1 MISVKPGKGIIN
13 PREVLR
19 HGGAKQLARHLA
31 GTGYMIQEGILGD
44 MVQAI
49 KGGAPHLIEGPR
61 GAGKTALAEAL
72 AEGCNLPVFYL
83 QGMEGLT
90 LDEVLYSWDRE
101 SQSEYVRQAVASG
114 KPLSEA
120 RQEQWSDEYLILG
133 EALAAYDYAARNDVV
148 PILIVDEIDKLTETV
163 EDMLLQL
170 FGRGYAHV
178 PRFGNIGVED
188 ASKWPIVVLLSNNIR
203 HDLSA
208 PIRSRCVYSWME
220 LPTAREEV
228 LILKTR
234 VPEAS
239 AQLVSYGAKLLDSV
253 RAIPGVVDK
262 PALREGIALV
272 KAWARD
278 EVTEVTEDV
287 LKAYLCLIAKREPDR
302 KYLAL
307 SLARVEKDIN
317 LPHHEIDV
325 WVAQEFKERLTM
337 VA

>member
-1 MISVKPGKGIIN
+1 MIPVKHGKGIIN

-19 HGGAKQLARHLA
+19 NGGPKQLARHLA

-72 AEGCNLPVFYL
+72 AKGCNLPLFYL

-208 PIRSRCVYSWME
+208 PMRSRCVYSWME

-239 AQLVSYGAKLLDSV
+239 AQLVAYGAKLLDSV

-278 EVTEVTEDV
+278 EVTAVTEEV
-287 LKAYLCLIAKREPDR
+287 LKEYLCLIAKREPDR

-317 LPHHEIDV
+317 LPHREIDV

>member
-1 MISVKPGKGIIN
+1 MIPVKPGKGIIN

-19 HGGAKQLARHLA
+19 NGGPKQLARHLA

-72 AEGCNLPVFYL
+72 AEGCNLPLFYL

-208 PIRSRCVYSWME
+208 PMRSRCVYSWME

-239 AQLVSYGAKLLDSV
+239 AQLVAYGAKLLDSV

-278 EVTEVTEDV
+278 EVTKVTEDV

-317 LPHHEIDV
+317 LPHREIDG

>member
-1 MISVKPGKGIIN
+1 MIPVKPGKGIIN

-19 HGGAKQLARHLA
+19 NGGPKQLARHLA

-72 AEGCNLPVFYL
+72 AKGCNLPVFYL

-208 PIRSRCVYSWME
+208 PMRSRCVYSWME

-317 LPHHEIDV
+317 LPHREIDG

>member
-1 MISVKPGKGIIN
+1 MIPVKPGKGIIN

-19 HGGAKQLARHLA
+19 NGGPKQLARHLA

-72 AEGCNLPVFYL
+72 AKGCNLPVFYL

-90 LDEVLYSWDRE
+90 LDEVLYSWDKE

-178 PRFGNIGVED
+178 PRFGNIGVQD

-208 PIRSRCVYSWME
+208 PMRSRCVYSWME

-239 AQLVSYGAKLLDSV
+239 ARLVAYGAKLLDSV

-278 EVTEVTEDV
+278 EVTAVTEEV
-287 LKAYLCLIAKREPDR
+287 LKEYLCLIAKREPDR

-317 LPHHEIDV
+317 LPHREIDV

>member
-1 MISVKPGKGIIN
+1 MIPVKPGKGIIN

-19 HGGAKQLARHLA
+19 NGGPKQLARHLA

-72 AEGCNLPVFYL
+72 AKGCNLPVFYL

-208 PIRSRCVYSWME
+208 PMRSRCVYSWME

-239 AQLVSYGAKLLDSV
+239 AQLVAYGAKLLDSV

-262 PALREGIALV
+262 PALREGIALLQ
-272 KAWARD
+272 AWARD
-278 EVTEVTEDV
+278 EVTAVTEEV
-287 LKAYLCLIAKREPDR
+287 LKEYLCLIAKREPDR

-317 LPHHEIDV
+317 LPHREIDV

>member
-1 MISVKPGKGIIN
+1 MIPVKHGKGIIN

-19 HGGAKQLARHLA
+19 NGGPKQLARHLA

-72 AEGCNLPVFYL
+72 AKGCNLPVFYL

-208 PIRSRCVYSWME
+208 PMRSRCVYSWME

-239 AQLVSYGAKLLDSV
+239 AQLVAYGAKLLDSV

-317 LPHHEIDV
+317 LPHREIDV

>member
-1 MISVKPGKGIIN
+1 MIPVKPGKGIIN

-19 HGGAKQLARHLA
+19 NGGPKQLARYLA

-72 AEGCNLPVFYL
+72 AKGCNLPVFYL

-120 RQEQWSDEYLILG
+120 RQEQWSEEYLILG

-148 PILIVDEIDKLTETV
+148 PILIVDEVDKLTETV

-208 PIRSRCVYSWME
+208 PMRSRCVYSWME

-239 AQLVSYGAKLLDSV
+239 AQLVAYGAKLLDSV

-262 PALREGIALV
+262 PALREGIALLQ
-272 KAWARD
+272 AWARD
-278 EVTEVTEDV
+278 EVTEVTEEV
-287 LKAYLCLIAKREPDR
+287 LKEYLCLIAKREPDR

-317 LPHHEIDV
+317 LPHREIDG

>member
-1 MISVKPGKGIIN
+1 MIPVKPGKGIIN

-19 HGGAKQLARHLA
+19 NGGPKQLARHLA

-72 AEGCNLPVFYL
+72 AKGCNLPVFYL

-178 PRFGNIGVED
+178 PRFGNIGVVD
-188 ASKWPIVVLLSNNIR
+188 KNKWPIVVLLSNNIR

-208 PIRSRCVYSWME
+208 PMRSRCVYSWME

-239 AQLVSYGAKLLDSV
+239 AQLVAYGAKLLDSV

-262 PALREGIALV
+262 PALREGIALLQ
-272 KAWARD
+272 AWARD
-278 EVTEVTEDV
+278 EVTAVTEEV
-287 LKAYLCLIAKREPDR
+287 LKEYLCLIAKREPDR

-317 LPHHEIDV
+317 LPHREIDV

>member
-1 MISVKPGKGIIN
+1 MIPVKPGKGIIN

-19 HGGAKQLARHLA
+19 NGGPKQLARHLA

-72 AEGCNLPVFYL
+72 AKGCNLPVFYL

-114 KPLSEA
+114 TPLSEA

-208 PIRSRCVYSWME
+208 PMRSRCVYSWME

-239 AQLVSYGAKLLDSV
+239 AQLVAYGAKLLDSV

-262 PALREGIALV
+262 PALREGIALLQ
-272 KAWARD
+272 AWARD
-278 EVTEVTEDV
+278 EVTAVTEEV
-287 LKAYLCLIAKREPDR
+287 LKEYLCLIAKREPDR

-317 LPHHEIDV
+317 LPHREIDA

>member
-1 MISVKPGKGIIN
+1 
-13 PREVLR
+13 
-19 HGGAKQLARHLA
+19 
-31 GTGYMIQEGILGD
+31 
-44 MVQAI
+44 
-49 KGGAPHLIEGPR
+49 
-61 GAGKTALAEAL
+61 
-72 AEGCNLPVFYL
+72 
-83 QGMEGLT
+83 
-90 LDEVLYSWDRE
+90 
-101 SQSEYVRQAVASG
+101 VRQAVASG

-208 PIRSRCVYSWME
+208 PMRSRCVYSWME

-239 AQLVSYGAKLLDSV
+239 AQLVTYGAKLLDSV

-262 PALREGIALV
+262 PALREGIALLQ
-272 KAWARD
+272 AWARD
-278 EVTEVTEDV
+278 EVTAVTEEV
-287 LKAYLCLIAKREPDR
+287 LKEYLCLIAKREPDR

-317 LPHHEIDV
+317 LPHREIDV

>member
-1 MISVKPGKGIIN
+1 MIPVKPGKGIIN

-19 HGGAKQLARHLA
+19 NGGPKQLARHLA

-72 AEGCNLPVFYL
+72 AKGCNLPVFYL

-114 KPLSEA
+114 KQLSEA

-133 EALAAYDYAARNDVV
+133 EAIAAYDYAARNDVV

-178 PRFGNIGVED
+178 PRFGNIGVQD
-188 ASKWPIVVLLSNNIR
+188 ASKWPIVVLLSNSIR
-203 HDLSA
+203 HDLSS
-208 PIRSRCVYSWME
+208 PMRSRCVYSWME

-239 AQLVSYGAKLLDSV
+239 AQLVAYGAKLLDSV

-262 PALREGIALV
+262 PALREGIALLQ
-272 KAWARD
+272 AWARD
-278 EVTEVTEDV
+278 EVTAVTEEV
-287 LKAYLCLIAKREPDR
+287 LKEYLCLIAKREPDR

-317 LPHHEIDV
+317 LPHREIDG

>member
-1 MISVKPGKGIIN
+1 MIPIKAGKGIIN

-19 HGGAKQLARHLA
+19 SGGPKQLARHLA

-72 AEGCNLPVFYL
+72 AKGCNLPLFYL

-178 PRFGNIGVED
+178 PRFGNIGVDD

-208 PIRSRCVYSWME
+208 PMRSRCVYSWME

-239 AQLVSYGAKLLDSV
+239 AQLVAYGAKLLDSV

-262 PALREGIALV
+262 PALREGIALLQ
-272 KAWARD
+272 AWARD
-278 EVTEVTEDV
+278 EVTAVTEDV
-287 LKAYLCLIAKREPDR
+287 LKEYLCLIAKREPDR

-317 LPHHEIDV
+317 LPHREIDV

>member
-1 MISVKPGKGIIN
+1 MIPVKPGKGIIN

-19 HGGAKQLARHLA
+19 NGGPKQLARHLA

-72 AEGCNLPVFYL
+72 AKGCNLPLFYL

-208 PIRSRCVYSWME
+208 PMRSRCVYSWME

-234 VPEAS
+234 VPAAS
-239 AQLVSYGAKLLDSV
+239 AQLVAYGAKLLDSV

-262 PALREGIALV
+262 PALREGIALLQ
-272 KAWARD
+272 AWARD
-278 EVTEVTEDV
+278 EVTAVTEEV
-287 LKAYLCLIAKREPDR
+287 LKEYLCLIAKREPDR

-317 LPHHEIDV
+317 LPHREIDV

>member
-1 MISVKPGKGIIN
+1 MIPVKPGKGIIN

-19 HGGAKQLARHLA
+19 NGGPKQLARHLA

-72 AEGCNLPVFYL
+72 VKGCNLPLFYL

-101 SQSEYVRQAVASG
+101 SQSEYVRQAVVSG

-178 PRFGNIGVED
+178 PRFGNIGVQD
-188 ASKWPIVVLLSNNIR
+188 ASRWPIVVLLSNNIR

-208 PIRSRCVYSWME
+208 PMRSRCVYSWME

-239 AQLVSYGAKLLDSV
+239 AQLVAYGAKLLDSV

-262 PALREGIALV
+262 PALREGIALLQ
-272 KAWARD
+272 AWARD
-278 EVTEVTEDV
+278 EVTAVTEEV

-317 LPHHEIDV
+317 LPHREIDV

>member
-1 MISVKPGKGIIN
+1 
-13 PREVLR
+13 
-19 HGGAKQLARHLA
+19 
-31 GTGYMIQEGILGD
+31 MIQEGILGD

-72 AEGCNLPVFYL
+72 AKGCNLPLFYL

-114 KPLSEA
+114 TPLREA

-208 PIRSRCVYSWME
+208 PMRSRCVYSWME

-239 AQLVSYGAKLLDSV
+239 AQLVAYGAKLLDSV

-262 PALREGIALV
+262 PALREGIALLQ
-272 KAWARD
+272 AWARD
-278 EVTEVTEDV
+278 EVTAVTEEV
-287 LKAYLCLIAKREPDR
+287 LKEYLCLIAKRESDR

-317 LPHHEIDV
+317 LPHREIDV

>member
-1 MISVKPGKGIIN
+1 MIPAKAGKGIIN

-19 HGGAKQLARHLA
+19 HGGPEQLARHLA

-72 AEGCNLPVFYL
+72 AKGCNLPLFYL

-148 PILIVDEIDKLTETV
+148 PILIVDEIDKLTESV

-208 PIRSRCVYSWME
+208 PMRSRCVYSWME

-239 AQLVSYGAKLLDSV
+239 AQLVAYGAKLLDSV

-262 PALREGIALV
+262 PALREGIALLQ
-272 KAWARD
+272 AWARD
-278 EVTEVTEDV
+278 EVTAVTEDV

-317 LPHHEIDV
+317 LPHREIDV

>member
-1 MISVKPGKGIIN
+1 MIPVKEGKGIIN

-19 HGGAKQLARHLA
+19 HGGPEQLARHLA

-72 AEGCNLPVFYL
+72 AKGCNLPLFYL

-114 KPLSEA
+114 TPLREA

-208 PIRSRCVYSWME
+208 PMRSRCVYSWME

-239 AQLVSYGAKLLDSV
+239 AQLVAYGAKLLDSV

-262 PALREGIALV
+262 PALREGIALLQ
-272 KAWARD
+272 AWARD
-278 EVTEVTEDV
+278 EVTAVTEEV
-287 LKAYLCLIAKREPDR
+287 LKEYLCLIAKREPDR

-317 LPHHEIDV
+317 LPHREIDG

>member
-1 MISVKPGKGIIN
+1 MIPVKPGKGIIN

-19 HGGAKQLARHLA
+19 NGGPKQLARHLA

-72 AEGCNLPVFYL
+72 AKGCNLPMFYL

-208 PIRSRCVYSWME
+208 PMRSRCVYSWME

-239 AQLVSYGAKLLDSV
+239 AQLVAYGAKLLDSV

-262 PALREGIALV
+262 PALREGIALLQ
-272 KAWARD
+272 AWARD
-278 EVTEVTEDV
+278 EVTAVTEEV
-287 LKAYLCLIAKREPDR
+287 LKEYLCLIAKREPDR

-317 LPHHEIDV
+317 LPHREIDV

>member
-1 MISVKPGKGIIN
+1 MIPVKPGKGIIN

-19 HGGAKQLARHLA
+19 NGGPKQLARHLA

-72 AEGCNLPVFYL
+72 AKGCNLPLFYL

-178 PRFGNIGVED
+178 PRFGNIGVQD

-208 PIRSRCVYSWME
+208 PMRSRCVYSWME

-239 AQLVSYGAKLLDSV
+239 AQLVGYGAKLLDSV

-317 LPHHEIDV
+317 LPHREIDV

>member
-1 MISVKPGKGIIN
+1 MIPVKPGKGIIN

-19 HGGAKQLARHLA
+19 NGGPKQLARHLA

-72 AEGCNLPVFYL
+72 AKGCNLPLFYL

-114 KPLSEA
+114 RPLSEA

-208 PIRSRCVYSWME
+208 PMRSRCVYSWME

-239 AQLVSYGAKLLDSV
+239 AQLVAYGAKLLDSV

-262 PALREGIALV
+262 PALREGIALLQ
-272 KAWARD
+272 AWARD
-278 EVTEVTEDV
+278 EVTTVTEKV
-287 LKAYLCLIAKREPDR
+287 LKEYLCLIAKREPDR

-317 LPHHEIDV
+317 LPHREIDV

>member
-1 MISVKPGKGIIN
+1 MIPVKPGKGIIN

-19 HGGAKQLARHLA
+19 NGGPKQLARHLA

-72 AEGCNLPVFYL
+72 AKGCNLPLFYL

-188 ASKWPIVVLLSNNIR
+188 ASKWPIVVLLSNNSR

-208 PIRSRCVYSWME
+208 PMRSRCVYSWME

-239 AQLVSYGAKLLDSV
+239 AQLVAYGAKLLDSV

-262 PALREGIALV
+262 PALREGIALLQ
-272 KAWARD
+272 AWARE
-278 EVTEVTEDV
+278 EVTAVTEDV
-287 LKAYLCLIAKREPDR
+287 LKEYLCLIAKREPDR

-317 LPHHEIDV
+317 LPHREIDV

>member
-1 MISVKPGKGIIN
+1 MIPVKPGKGIIN

-19 HGGAKQLARHLA
+19 HGGPKQLARHLA

-72 AEGCNLPVFYL
+72 AKGCNLPLFYL

-90 LDEVLYSWDRE
+90 LDEILYSWDRE

-114 KPLSEA
+114 MPLREA

-188 ASKWPIVVLLSNNIR
+188 ATKWPIVVLLSNNIR

-208 PIRSRCVYSWME
+208 PMRSRCVYSWME

-239 AQLVSYGAKLLDSV
+239 AQLVTYGAKLLDSV

-262 PALREGIALV
+262 PALREGIALLQ
-272 KAWARD
+272 AWARD

-317 LPHHEIDV
+317 LPHREIDG

>member
-1 MISVKPGKGIIN
+1 MIPVKPGKGIIN

-19 HGGAKQLARHLA
+19 NGGPKQLARHLA

-72 AEGCNLPVFYL
+72 AKGCNLPLFYL

-114 KPLSEA
+114 RPLSEA

-208 PIRSRCVYSWME
+208 PMRSRCVYSWME

-287 LKAYLCLIAKREPDR
+287 LKAYLCLMAKREPDR

-317 LPHHEIDV
+317 LPHREIDG